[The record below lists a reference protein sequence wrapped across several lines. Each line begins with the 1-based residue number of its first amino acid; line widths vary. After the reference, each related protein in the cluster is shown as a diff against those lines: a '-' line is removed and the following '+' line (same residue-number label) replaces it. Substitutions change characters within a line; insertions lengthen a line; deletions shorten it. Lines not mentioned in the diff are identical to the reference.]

1 MGEIS
6 HMFDGNRDTLGRT
19 LEANPTVIELTF
31 PKPRTIKGVAIIIG
45 SAELEIKALAYPDQ
59 ASPPIKAMQVLKGTV
74 EQPEVSLDFGQ
85 AVLAQKL
92 RLEIRD
98 LYQTEPAHIHIWEI
112 YLR

>member
-1 MGEIS
+1 
-6 HMFDGNRDTLGRT
+6 MFDGNRDTLGRT

-45 SAELEIKALAYPDQ
+45 SAEVEIRAFAYPTPD
-59 ASPPIKAMQVLKGTV
+59 SPPFEAMQVLKGTV
-74 EQPEVSLDFGQ
+74 DQPEVALDFKQ
-85 AVLAQKL
+85 AILAQKL

-98 LYQTEPAHIHIWEI
+98 LHQTEPAHIHIWEI